1 MNPHVGDIGG
11 NTHKIIDL
19 VNTHTSADVL
29 VFPELAITGYPPE
42 DLLLR
47 PSMKNRVERA
57 LEEILSEV
65 GNQWVI
71 VGYPV
76 TRQGKCYNAAA
87 IIHQG
92 KILVEYHKI
101 ELPNYRVFDEKRY
114 FDSGSTPAVVDIKG
128 IRVGVNICE
137 DLWFSHPVEQ
147 SVAAGAQL
155 IVNINAS
162 PYHYKKHRQRL
173 NVAAKRAREN
183 SVPVIYTHM
192 VGGQDELVFDGGS
205 FVVDAKGETV
215 FQAPWFEESYDEI
228 GVSKNA
234 ENQISISSDTCS
246 QEPETLSAIYS
257 ALVMGVRDYINKNGF
272 KGVVLGLSGGIDSA
286 LTLAIAADALGPER
300 VEAVMM
306 PFKYTSDMSRDDAAD
321 QAQRMGVSYKSIGI
335 EPIFNSFMDALTEE
349 FQGMPKDKTEEN
361 IQARSRGL
369 LLMAI
374 SNKKGYLVLTT
385 GNKSEMSVGYATLYG
400 DMAGGF
406 AVLKD
411 VSKMRVYALARYR
424 NSLGEIIPQNV
435 IDRPPSAE
443 LAPDQKDE
451 EKFSIRF
458 LSFILKKTE
467 VLRKLLMP
475 GSMQTLCTKW
485 FGW

>member
-1 MNPHVGDIGG
+1 
-11 NTHKIIDL
+11 
-19 VNTHTSADVL
+19 
-29 VFPELAITGYPPE
+29 
-42 DLLLR
+42 
-47 PSMKNRVERA
+47 
-57 LEEILSEV
+57 
-65 GNQWVI
+65 
-71 VGYPV
+71 
-76 TRQGKCYNAAA
+76 
-87 IIHQG
+87 
-92 KILVEYHKI
+92 
-101 ELPNYRVFDEKRY
+101 VFDEKRY

-400 DMAGGF
+400 D
-406 AVLKD
+406 
-411 VSKMRVYALARYR
+411 RVALR
-424 NSLGEIIPQNV
+424 
-435 IDRPPSAE
+435 
-443 LAPDQKDE
+443 
-451 EKFSIRF
+451 
-458 LSFILKKTE
+458 
-467 VLRKLLMP
+467 
-475 GSMQTLCTKW
+475 C
-485 FGW
+485 